1 MASRLRSATA
11 GAVAAVVWA
20 AQEPL
25 DQRVVGCDYSD
36 VAVLG
41 KAVTRGPR
49 WRATGLAVHA
59 VNGAA
64 FGFAFHEA
72 RARLPVDPRKLG
84 STVRAA
90 ECWRVDGTDDAIRR
104 RLLDELRFADEF
116 AAWRLRMMSWD
127 LAEAEDWSEMA
138 GSIDRSRRV
147 RAVRDASYRQPQRT
161 PAPWP
166 AASLDPA
173 NWRDDPNP
181 SPNVPPGLRFRRHD
195 AVFAARRGM
204 AS

>member
-1 MASRLRSATA
+1 MTERPAAN
-11 GAVAAVVWA
+11 GALVETTGPMDADVSGPEWSQKLIV
-20 AQEPL
+20 L
-25 DQRVVGCDYSD
+25 GQRV
-36 VAVLG
+36 
-41 KAVTRGPR
+41 
-49 WRATGLAVHA
+49 
-59 VNGAA
+59 GALPIYA
-64 FGFAFHEA
+64 SADWFA
-72 RARLPVDPRKLG
+72 LPPVDPRKFG

-147 RAVRDASYRQPQRT
+147 RAVRDAGYRQPQRT